1 MGFCCGGAS
10 KTTLQEPR
18 IPSIKKAPSGASA
31 KLDNQLIVYG
41 DYFQSETRT
50 IITVLEYT
58 NCKYSFN
65 PVDVFQGEN
74 ENEIREML
82 NEAGFTIIEE
92 RIVISDKITEKQAA
106 KFKVPVMYAAFI
118 KKQ

>member
-1 MGFCCGGAS
+1 MIDHIYLFH
-10 KTTLQEPR
+10 
-18 IPSIKKAPSGASA
+18 
-31 KLDNQLIVYG
+31 
-41 DYFQSETRT
+41 
-50 IITVLEYT
+50 
-58 NCKYSFN
+58 
-65 PVDVFQGEN
+65 N

-92 RIVISDKITEKQAA
+92 RIVISEKITEKQAA